1 MVLTFRSTISETFK
15 LIGEDSDG
23 SRRVAI
29 ATRIPGA
36 QPRWSL
42 ELSHPSGRSWKGDF
56 TGANILDALSELVTA
71 KDLEYKKERNRG
83 HRPEPSQRFDY
94 SRSVPDDG
102 NIAPLV
108 PSLPNR
114 R

>member
-15 LIGEDSDG
+15 LIGQDSDG
-23 SRRVAI
+23 SRRVAV

-36 QPRWSL
+36 QARWDLKL
-42 ELSHPSGRSWKGDF
+42 EHPSGRSWKGDF
-56 TGANILDALSELVTA
+56 SGPNVLDALAELLNS
-71 KDLEYKKERNRG
+71 KDIEYRQERNRG
-83 HRPEPSQRFDY
+83 HRPEPSQSFDY
-94 SRSVPDDG
+94 NRRLPDDG